1 MGVFEEAK
9 GKLRQA
15 VGELRVE
22 PGILRG
28 PAARQIDMPRRGDRE
43 GSEDLEV
50 AEDPAA
56 PA

>member
-9 GKLRQA
+9 GKLKQA

-22 PGILRG
+22 PGIPRG

>member
-9 GKLRQA
+9 GKLKQA